1 MPAIFAAGTS
11 PDNTLRHKAYYLH
24 RFAHDK
30 YGALLYTHFPQY
42 FDKAFQY
49 QKLHSGNIAHGK

>member
-1 MPAIFAAGTS
+1 MPAIFAAATS
-11 PDNTLRHKAYYLH
+11 PDNALRHKAYYLH

-30 YGALLYTHFPQY
+30 YGTLLYTHFPQY